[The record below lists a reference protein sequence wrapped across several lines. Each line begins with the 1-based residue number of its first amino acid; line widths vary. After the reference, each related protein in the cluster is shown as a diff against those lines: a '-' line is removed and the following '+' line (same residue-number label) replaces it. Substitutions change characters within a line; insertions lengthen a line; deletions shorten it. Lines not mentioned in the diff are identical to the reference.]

1 MPSKSIHAEPVAL
14 VTGGARRIGAA
25 IVRALHAAG
34 MKVVIHYRASTV
46 DAQALAS
53 ELENARAGS
62 VVLASGDLC
71 DTATATALI
80 QTATQ
85 RFGRLDLLVNN
96 ASSFYPTPLGK
107 TSDAQ
112 FDDLIGTNLK
122 APFFLAQAAADALTS
137 TQGAIINIADLYADR
152 PMKSYLVYSAAKAA
166 LVSLTRSLA
175 RELAP
180 SVRVNAISPGVIL
193 WPEGDGDE
201 HAQHR
206 IIARTPLER
215 MGTPADIQSA
225 VLFLAHDAKF
235 VTGQVLYIDGGRSIV
250 A

>member
-1 MPSKSIHAEPVAL
+1 MRSKSTHTEPVAL

-25 IVRALHAAG
+25 IVRALHDAG
-34 MKVVIHYRASTV
+34 MKVVVHYRTSATE
-46 DAQALAS
+46 AQALEA
-53 ELENARAGS
+53 ELENTRANS

-71 DTATATALI
+71 DAATSAALI

-85 RFGRLDLLVNN
+85 HFGRLDLLVNN

-107 TSDAQ
+107 TSAAQ
-112 FDDLIGTNLK
+112 FDDLIGTNLR
-122 APFFLAQAAADALTS
+122 APYFLAQAAADALTS

-152 PMKSYLVYSAAKAA
+152 PMKSYPVYSTAKAA

-180 SVRVNAISPGVIL
+180 AVRVNAIAPGVIL
-193 WPEGDGDE
+193 WPEGNNDE
-201 HAQHR
+201 QAQHR
-206 IIARTPLER
+206 IIARTPLDR

-225 VLFLAHDAKF
+225 VLFLARDAKF